1 MYKDLAGKSFNSYAV
16 LKAEY
21 DNLVEKYSESNTSS
35 SGVGGGGGGG
45 GGNNNA
51 ANSEPPLKPTNPMP
65 SGVSTPITK
74 KHFNDMDNALW
85 AQEACEYLAEK
96 EVISGKGEGVFA
108 PMDNVTREEFVA
120 IIVRGFGFEKYVDNT
135 EFKDLSENDWC
146 YDYVLSAAQ
155 NGIIQGIGDGY
166 FGKGHKITRQD
177 MATILYRVI
186 SKKELNLA
194 KVRDDF
200 SFKDADSIPDYAKEA
215 VSYLTTRGIVSGM
228 EDGSF
233 SGRESASRAQA
244 AQMIYNVLKSMEGR
258 E

>member
-1 MYKDLAGKSFNSYAV
+1 
-16 LKAEY
+16 
-21 DNLVEKYSESNTSS
+21 
-35 SGVGGGGGGG
+35 
-45 GGNNNA
+45 
-51 ANSEPPLKPTNPMP
+51 
-65 SGVSTPITK
+65 
-74 KHFNDMDNALW
+74 
-85 AQEACEYLAEK
+85 
-96 EVISGKGEGVFA
+96 
-108 PMDNVTREEFVA
+108 
-120 IIVRGFGFEKYVDNT
+120 
-135 EFKDLSENDWC
+135 
-146 YDYVLSAAQ
+146 
-155 NGIIQGIGDGY
+155 
-166 FGKGHKITRQD
+166 